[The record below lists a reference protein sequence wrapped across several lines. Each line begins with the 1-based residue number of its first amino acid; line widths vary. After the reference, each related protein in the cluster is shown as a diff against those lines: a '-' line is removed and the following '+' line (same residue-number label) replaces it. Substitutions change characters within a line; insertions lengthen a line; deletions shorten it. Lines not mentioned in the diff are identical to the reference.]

1 MAFQISRVGQPWLAT
16 KNQLNFLN
24 RLQKPFLFSSM
35 KLYNHNHSIVRFTE
49 APAESDFP
57 RKFKVIRV

>member
-1 MAFQISRVGQPWLAT
+1 MAFQISRVGQPWLAD
-16 KNQLNFLN
+16 KYQLNFLHP
-24 RLQKPFLFSSM
+24 LQKHFLYSSM
-35 KLYNHNHSIVRFTE
+35 KLYNNNHFIVRFTE